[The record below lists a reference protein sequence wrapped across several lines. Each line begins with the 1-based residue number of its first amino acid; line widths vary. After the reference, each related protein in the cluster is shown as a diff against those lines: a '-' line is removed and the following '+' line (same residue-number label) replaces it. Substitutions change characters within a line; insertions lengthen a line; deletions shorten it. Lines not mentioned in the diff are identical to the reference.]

1 VFHERHS
8 RLYQRFS
15 TLLHNSEVMTT
26 DDRRLISVEMCFM
39 RETEGYIL
47 IDNKVNATELQV
59 LPVPYFMQHY
69 RKNWKEHIRR
79 MSSGRIPEKYNIST
93 QRKEIFRKTFKKI
106 KRFCFLISIP
116 GQVGLTLE
124 RVMIRMNYTMY
135 LRVCKGLCLRHLIL
149 VFMP

>member
-1 VFHERHS
+1 
-8 RLYQRFS
+8 
-15 TLLHNSEVMTT
+15 MTT